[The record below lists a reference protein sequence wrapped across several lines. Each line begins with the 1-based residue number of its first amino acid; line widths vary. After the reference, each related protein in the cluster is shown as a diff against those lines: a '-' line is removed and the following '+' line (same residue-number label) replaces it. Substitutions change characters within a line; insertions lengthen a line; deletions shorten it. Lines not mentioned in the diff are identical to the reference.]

1 MTDPYGRNGPS
12 YVPPQGSAP
21 QNPYPGQPY
30 VPNGQP
36 QNPYVPQP
44 YGPGSQPQNPYPS
57 AQGHYPPVQGQ
68 YPPAPGQYP
77 PAQGAPT
84 PSPYALAPGQPA
96 PTQGP
101 PPSAARTKVVRS
113 VLSWVLILAL
123 AGAGWFIYK
132 NTGAAAMK
140 VNDCVAITGT
150 KSSPD
155 AKKVSCTD
163 ATAIYKV
170 TALDVTCDE
179 NESEYTE
186 TIKGLSTKLCLFYN
200 VTVGECIAKGTASK
214 VSSKGACTPGT
225 YKVLATKDDTADEN
239 TCPDMTE
246 FTLPNTTR
254 NKLICLVQVT

>member
-1 MTDPYGRNGPS
+1 MTDPYGQNGPS
-12 YVPPQGSAP
+12 SVPPQGSAP

-36 QNPYVPQP
+36 QHPYVPQS
-44 YGPGSQPQNPYPS
+44 YGQGSQQNPYAS
-57 AQGHYPPVQGQ
+57 APGP

-77 PAQGAPT
+77 PQGAPT
-84 PSPYALAPGQPA
+84 ASPYALAPGQPA
-96 PTQGP
+96 PTPGR
-101 PPSAARTKVVRS
+101 PPSAVKTKVVRS

-123 AGAGWFIYK
+123 VGAGWFIYK

-140 VNDCVAITGT
+140 VNDCVTITGT

-163 ATAIYKV
+163 AKAIYKV
-170 TALDVTCDE
+170 TALDTTCDE

-200 VTVGECIAKGTASK
+200 VTVGECIAKGTAST
-214 VSSKGACTPGT
+214 VSSKGACSPGT

-246 FTLPNTTR
+246 YTLPNTTR
-254 NKLICLVQVT
+254 NKLLCLVQVT